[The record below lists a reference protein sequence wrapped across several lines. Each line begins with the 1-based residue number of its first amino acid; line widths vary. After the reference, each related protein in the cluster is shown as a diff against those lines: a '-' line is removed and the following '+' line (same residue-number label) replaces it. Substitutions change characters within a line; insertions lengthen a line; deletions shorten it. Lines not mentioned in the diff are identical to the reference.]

1 MFNSETFKYFR
12 IYKDIMEIKTTKLNN
27 FMKKLNKIEVMLN
40 EVKQEAFLLDRDF
53 QESIK
58 RGEKDIEEGK
68 VTICK
73 TGEELDNFFNLI

>member
-1 MFNSETFKYFR
+1 
-12 IYKDIMEIKTTKLNN
+12 
-27 FMKKLNKIEVMLN
+27 MKKLNKIEVMLN